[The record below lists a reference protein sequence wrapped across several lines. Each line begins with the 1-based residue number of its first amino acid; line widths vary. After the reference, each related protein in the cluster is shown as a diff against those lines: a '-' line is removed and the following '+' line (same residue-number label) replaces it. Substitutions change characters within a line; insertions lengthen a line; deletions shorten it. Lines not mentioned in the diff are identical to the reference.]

1 MTRPAT
7 RESEMGDMQYLTV
20 TPEDRIVIGDTG
32 GAVFT
37 LKNPTTA
44 NAVYKIKFTAPD
56 RATIRPCAGFVGPMD
71 EVEVVVTDTT
81 PHPQSPSSPP
91 TDDETKLRSG
101 H

>member
-1 MTRPAT
+1 
-7 RESEMGDMQYLTV
+7 MGDMQNLTV
-20 TPEDRIVIGDTG
+20 SPEDRIVIGDTG

-37 LKNPTTA
+37 LKNLTTA

-56 RATIRPCAGFVGPMD
+56 RATIRPCAGFVGPID

-91 TDDETKLRSG
+91 DDETKLRSG